1 MNASDTTEI
10 LASDEPGCHASEI
23 TIAQLVGKVYETAP
37 PVERSRLL
45 EHLLQPIGVLGLV
58 AVANG
63 IFAKI
68 RFRSGWPS
76 PHVRI
81 EDAQNVQASDVIKLV
96 EYVQHV
102 SVQTVDGLAQILG
115 MMPTMASSAAA
126 ALLVTVLARRARTRR
141 AEDN

>member
-1 MNASDTTEI
+1 MNVSDATEV
-10 LASDEPGCHASEI
+10 LVSDELGCHASEI

-45 EHLLQPIGVLGLV
+45 EHLLQPIGVLGLA

-63 IFAKI
+63 MFAKI
-68 RFRSGWPS
+68 RFRGGWPKLQ
-76 PHVRI
+76 VRI
-81 EDAQNVQASDVIKLV
+81 EDVRNVQASDVIKLV